1 VQDSGRPEFSS
12 NKNNPL
18 TEVRYALLTTYYLLL
33 TTYYLLLTTYYL
45 LLLTEVRYAAPK
57 LIYSPRIEIPRIDLY
72 GLTGLA
78 DDDDEPQRR

>member
-12 NKNNPL
+12 NKNNP
-18 TEVRYALLTTYYLLL
+18 
-33 TTYYLLLTTYYL
+33 
-45 LLLTEVRYAAPK
+45 LTEVRYAAPK